1 MKTLLCEDTDG
12 TRRVCDDLSHS
23 IDLLWLLKY
32 RSEDGRARLET
43 IKGGFIEV
51 RLDADQS
58 HAPQGMV
65 HLAIVDIAVPIFG
78 RNVCFVGGDT
88 SFDTEVSLFVPRKF
102 RRGQQLIAGFP
113 AQSIDYWTRPTVGS
127 YWRQVAKPYM
137 AKRLMK
143 RSR

>member
-12 TRRVCDDLSHS
+12 TRRLCDDLAHPV
-23 IDLLWLLKY
+23 DLLWLLKY
-32 RSEDGRARLET
+32 RSEDGRVRLET

-58 HAPQGMV
+58 HASQGMI

-78 RNVCFVGGDT
+78 LSICFVGGNT
-88 SFDTEVSLFVPRKF
+88 SFDTGAPLLVPRKF
-102 RRGQQLIAGFP
+102 RRGQQLIAGFT

-127 YWRQVAKPYM
+127 FWRQIAKPYV
-137 AKRLMK
+137 ARRL
-143 RSR
+143 REQRR

>member
-1 MKTLLCEDTDG
+1 MKTLLCEDIDG
-12 TRRVCDDLSHS
+12 TRRLCDDLAHS
-23 IDLLWLLKY
+23 VDLLWLLKY

-51 RLDADQS
+51 RLHTDQS

-65 HLAIVDIAVPIFG
+65 YLAIVDIAVPIFG
-78 RNVCFVGGDT
+78 RNICFVGSST
-88 SFDTEVSLFVPRKF
+88 SFDTEVPLFVPRKF

-113 AQSIDYWTRPTVGS
+113 VQSIDYWTRPTVGS
-127 YWRQVAKPYM
+127 YWRQIAKPYI

-143 RSR
+143 